1 MKKKTILIITAL
13 LFIFSVNYSVASV
26 DFKGK
31 QKDVTFQ
38 NAQKES
44 AVSLGSYTYG
54 GVDYYFE
61 GDDFGNVSGVYYL
74 NNGVPRYL
82 KHFSGTWSA
91 PVNGGVAFVTATV
104 YYASGMYFDVS
115 EDLF

>member
-13 LFIFSVNYSVASV
+13 LFTFSVSYSVASV
-26 DFKGK
+26 DFKAK
-31 QKDVTFQ
+31 QKDVSLQ
-38 NAQKES
+38 NSVKQS
-44 AVSLGSYTYG
+44 AVALGSYTYG
-54 GVDYYFE
+54 GVVYYFE
-61 GDDFGNVSGVYYL
+61 GDDYGNVSGVYYL
-74 NNGVPRYL
+74 IDGVPRYL

>member
-1 MKKKTILIITAL
+1 MRKKTILIITAL
-13 LFIFSVNYSVASV
+13 LFTFSVNYAVASV
-26 DFKGK
+26 DLKGK
-31 QKDVTFQ
+31 QKDVSFQ
-38 NAQKES
+38 NSQQS
-44 AVSLGSYTYG
+44 AVALGSYTYG

-74 NNGVPRYL
+74 NDGVPRYL

-104 YYASGMYFDVS
+104 YYAGGMYFDVS
-115 EDLF
+115 EDLY